1 MSNKKL
7 GKGEL
12 DDDVNIRY
20 EDQIQINKFAKNNT
34 KLHEIQDDLVEKR
47 KELQNIRDAIDA
59 LDELLLLDETQL
71 VPFQYGEVF
80 TYLSV
85 TDANGELERKKG
97 EIEEDIKKDEAAIV
111 GIKKILGDL
120 KVQLYAKFGSKI
132 NLEEAEE

>member
-20 EDQIQINKFAKNNT
+20 EDQVQINKFAKNNT
-34 KLHEIQDDLVEKR
+34 KMHEIQEDLAERR
-47 KELQNIRDAIDA
+47 KDLQNINDAIDE
-59 LDELLLLDETQL
+59 LVIMDEADL

-80 TYLSV
+80 THLAVS
-85 TDANGELERKKG
+85 DANVELERKKSEMEA
-97 EIEEDIKKDEAAIV
+97 EIKAYEDSIA
-111 GIKKILGDL
+111 GIKRTLGEL

-132 NLEEAEE
+132 NLEEADE